1 MKPESKPKMKAEVQ
15 SAANGEMQSAANG
28 EMQSAANGEMQSAA
42 NGAMQSA
49 VNAKQK
55 LTMKPDAEITALY
68 KAEQRPLKLALVST
82 GLGHINRGFEIS
94 TARWF
99 EALKRHSSLDVRL
112 YSGGEHSGAK
122 ALWNFPRSSIWTKPI
137 QYIPFMSEQHRWEFT
152 YGVEQ
157 VSFWSALNFELIAWK
172 PDAIWV
178 KDVPLAHMLLASRVA
193 FNLKFKIILANGGM
207 FRPKTYE
214 CFDLIQQLQHQAFD
228 EAVEFGIAPEKMEIL
243 GNCVPA
249 PAAFLPGDRAQVR
262 RSLGLKDTDYVIV
275 CVAAWN
281 KYHKRIDYLLNEVAR
296 LPDANI
302 KLLLCGATEVDTKEL
317 QDQGKELLGDRV
329 QWLTVEP
336 EKVASILQA
345 SDVFVLPSLRESFG
359 NVLLEAALCGLP
371 VVTHPHD
378 GAQFVIADDFW
389 MTDLSEEG
397 NLSQRLIWL
406 KENAADIV
414 GHVQQLKDD
423 VHKRFSEEALVR
435 QFQQMVRRT
444 VYSNPSRIAIGASQ
458 LD

>member
-1 MKPESKPKMKAEVQ
+1 MNKMSLPINQ
-15 SAANGEMQSAANG
+15 SNQAAAGNSA
-28 EMQSAANGEMQSAA
+28 
-42 NGAMQSA
+42 
-49 VNAKQK
+49 
-55 LTMKPDAEITALY
+55 
-68 KAEQRPLKLALVST
+68 PLKLALVST

-99 EALKRHSSLDVRL
+99 DALQRHSTLDVRL
-112 YSGGEHSGAK
+112 FSGGEHPGAK

-157 VSFWSALNFELIAWK
+157 VSFWSALNFELINWK
-172 PDAIWV
+172 PDAVWV

-207 FRPKTYE
+207 FKPKTYE
-214 CFDLIQQLQHQAFD
+214 CFDLTQQLQHQAFD
-228 EAVEFGIAPEKMEIL
+228 EAIEYGIPAEKMEIL

-249 PAAFLPGDRAQVR
+249 PSAVLADERALVR
-262 RSLGLKDTDYVIV
+262 QSLGLNESDYVIV

-281 KYHKRIDYLLNEVAR
+281 KYHKRIDYLLNEVAN
-296 LPDANI
+296 LTDPNI
-302 KLLLCGATEVDTKEL
+302 KLLLCGAPEVDTHEL
-317 QDQGKELLGDRV
+317 QEQGKALLGDRV

-389 MTDLSEEG
+389 MTDLTEPGS
-397 NLSQRLIWL
+397 LTKRLGWL
-406 KENAADIV
+406 KDNAATIE
-414 GHVQQLKDD
+414 GHVQQLKDS
-423 VHKRFSEEALVR
+423 VNKRFSEESLVR

-444 VYSNPSRIAIGASQ
+444 VYSNPSRIAVGASQ

>member
-1 MKPESKPKMKAEVQ
+1 MDSFSELTLPI
-15 SAANGEMQSAANG
+15 N
-28 EMQSAANGEMQSAA
+28 
-42 NGAMQSA
+42 QSA
-49 VNAKQK
+49 VSS
-55 LTMKPDAEITALY
+55 
-68 KAEQRPLKLALVST
+68 KAPLKLALIST

-99 EALKRHSSLDVRL
+99 DALQRHSSLDVRL
-112 YSGGEHSGAK
+112 FSGGEHLGAK
-122 ALWNFPRSSIWTKPI
+122 PLWNFPRASMWTKPI
-137 QYIPFMSEQHRWEFT
+137 QYIPFMSEQHRWEFM

-157 VSFWSALNFELIAWK
+157 VSFWSALNFELISWK

-178 KDVPLAHMLLASRVA
+178 KDVPLAHLLLASRVA

-207 FRPKTYE
+207 FKPKTYE

-228 EAVEFGIAPEKMEIL
+228 EAIEYGIPAEKMEIL
-243 GNCVPA
+243 GNCVPS
-249 PAAFLPGDRAQVR
+249 PGEVLAEERAQVR
-262 RSLGLKDTDYVIV
+262 QSLGLKESDYVIV

-281 KYHKRIDYLLNEVAR
+281 KYHKRIDYLLDEVAR
-296 LPDANI
+296 LPGSNI
-302 KLLLCGATEVDTKEL
+302 KLLLCGTPEVDTKEL
-317 QDQGKELLGDRV
+317 QEQGKELLGDRV

-397 NLSQRLIWL
+397 NLAKRLTWL
-406 KENAADIV
+406 KENATTIE
-414 GHVQQLKDD
+414 GHVQQLKDS
-423 VHKRFSEEALVR
+423 VNKRFSEESLVR
-435 QFQQMVRRT
+435 QFQQMVRR
-444 VYSNPSRIAIGASQ
+444 VVNNNPYSNKSNISNGTNSSARIAIGASQ

>member
-1 MKPESKPKMKAEVQ
+1 MNKMPLPINQ
-15 SAANGEMQSAANG
+15 SSHSNQATAGNSA
-28 EMQSAANGEMQSAA
+28 
-42 NGAMQSA
+42 
-49 VNAKQK
+49 
-55 LTMKPDAEITALY
+55 
-68 KAEQRPLKLALVST
+68 PLKLALVST

-99 EALKRHSSLDVRL
+99 DALQRHSTLDVRL
-112 YSGGEHSGAK
+112 FSGGEHPGAK

-157 VSFWSALNFELIAWK
+157 VSFWSALNFELINWK
-172 PDAIWV
+172 PDAVWV

-207 FRPKTYE
+207 FKPKTYE
-214 CFDLIQQLQHQAFD
+214 CFDLTQQLQHQAFD
-228 EAVEFGIAPEKMEIL
+228 EAIEYGIPAEKMEIL

-249 PAAFLPGDRAQVR
+249 PSAVLADERALVR
-262 RSLGLKDTDYVIV
+262 QSLGLNESDYVIV

-281 KYHKRIDYLLNEVAR
+281 KYHKRIDYLLNEVAN
-296 LPDANI
+296 LTDPNI
-302 KLLLCGATEVDTKEL
+302 KLLLCGAPEVDTHEL
-317 QDQGKELLGDRV
+317 QEQGKALLGDRV

-389 MTDLSEEG
+389 MTDLTEPGSLTKR
-397 NLSQRLIWL
+397 LSWL
-406 KENAADIV
+406 KDNAATIE
-414 GHVQQLKDD
+414 GHVQQLKDS
-423 VHKRFSEEALVR
+423 VNKRFSEESLVR

-444 VYSNPSRIAIGASQ
+444 VYSNPSRIAVGASQ

>member
-1 MKPESKPKMKAEVQ
+1 MKPEMKPRMNAQTHAEMKPQTPAEMKPKMNTQ
-15 SAANGEMQSAANG
+15 THSG
-28 EMQSAANGEMQSAA
+28 
-42 NGAMQSA
+42 
-49 VNAKQK
+49 
-55 LTMKPDAEITALY
+55 MKPQVRPQAEMVTPPTS
-68 KAEQRPLKLALVST
+68 EQRPLKLALVST

-112 YSGGEHSGAK
+112 YSGGKHCGAK
-122 ALWNFPRSSIWTKPI
+122 ELWNFPRSSIWTKPI

-262 RSLGLKDTDYVIV
+262 QSLGLKDTDYVIV

-296 LPDANI
+296 LADSNI

-389 MTDLSEEG
+389 MTDMSEEG
-397 NLSQRLIWL
+397 SLSKRLIWL
-406 KENAADIV
+406 KDNAADIV

-423 VHKRFSEEALVR
+423 VNKRFSEEALVR

>member
-1 MKPESKPKMKAEVQ
+1 MKPE
-15 SAANGEMQSAANG
+15 
-28 EMQSAANGEMQSAA
+28 
-42 NGAMQSA
+42 
-49 VNAKQK
+49 
-55 LTMKPDAEITALY
+55 MKPEMKPVIKTQVNTPAQAEMKPLMNALTP
-68 KAEQRPLKLALVST
+68 AEMMLQMRSEAEMHTVHASDQRPLKLALVST

-112 YSGGEHSGAK
+112 YSGGKHCGAK

-157 VSFWSALNFELIAWK
+157 VSFWSALNFELLAWK

-262 RSLGLKDTDYVIV
+262 QALGLNDTDYVIV

-296 LPDANI
+296 LEDTNI

-389 MTDLSEEG
+389 MTDMSEEG
-397 NLSQRLIWL
+397 NLSKRLTWL
-406 KENAADIV
+406 KDNAAGIV
-414 GHVQQLKDD
+414 GHVRQLKDD
-423 VHKRFSEEALVR
+423 VNKRFSEEALVR

>member
-1 MKPESKPKMKAEVQ
+1 MTDLQRTS
-15 SAANGEMQSAANG
+15 S
-28 EMQSAANGEMQSAA
+28 
-42 NGAMQSA
+42 
-49 VNAKQK
+49 
-55 LTMKPDAEITALY
+55 TAT
-68 KAEQRPLKLALVST
+68 ASDLKLALIST

-99 EALKRHSSLDVRL
+99 ESLKRHSNLNVRL
-112 YSGGEHSGAK
+112 FSGGKYPDAK
-122 ALWNFPRSSIWTKPI
+122 ALWNFPRSSAWTKPI
-137 QYIPFMSEQHRWEFT
+137 QYIPFMSEQHRWEFM

-157 VSFWSALNFELIAWK
+157 VSFWSALNFELIDWK
-172 PDAIWV
+172 PDAVWV

-207 FRPKTYE
+207 FKPSTYKH
-214 CFDLIQQLQHQAFD
+214 FDLTQQLQHQPYD
-228 EAVEFGIAPEKMEIL
+228 EAIAYGIPAEKMEVL
-243 GNCVPA
+243 GNCIPSPEA
-249 PAAFLPGDRAQVR
+249 LPHADRNAVR
-262 RSLGLKDTDYVIV
+262 QSLGLAADDWVIV

-296 LPDANI
+296 LPGKNV
-302 KLLLCGATEVDTKEL
+302 KLLLCGASEVDTREL
-317 QDQGKELLGDRV
+317 QDQGRELLGDRV

-378 GAQFVIADDFW
+378 GAKFVIVDEFW
-389 MTDLSEEG
+389 MTDLSEDG
-397 NLSQRLIWL
+397 NLADRLTWL
-406 KENAADIV
+406 KGNAV
-414 GHVQQLKDD
+414 GIKDHVQQLQDD
-423 VHKRFSEEALVR
+423 VTSRFSEEVLVR

-444 VYSNPSRIAIGASQ
+444 VNQNVSRITCGASAIER
-458 LD
+458 

>member
-1 MKPESKPKMKAEVQ
+1 MNKMPLPINQ
-15 SAANGEMQSAANG
+15 SNHSNQAAAS
-28 EMQSAANGEMQSAA
+28 SS
-42 NGAMQSA
+42 
-49 VNAKQK
+49 
-55 LTMKPDAEITALY
+55 T
-68 KAEQRPLKLALVST
+68 PLKLALVST

-99 EALKRHSSLDVRL
+99 DALQRHSTLDVRL
-112 YSGGEHSGAK
+112 FSGGEHPGAK

-157 VSFWSALNFELIAWK
+157 VSFWSALNFELINWK
-172 PDAIWV
+172 PDAVWV

-207 FRPKTYE
+207 FKPKTYE
-214 CFDLIQQLQHQAFD
+214 CFDLTQQLQHQAFD
-228 EAVEFGIAPEKMEIL
+228 EAIEYGIPAEKMEIL

-249 PAAFLPGDRAQVR
+249 PSAVLADERALVR
-262 RSLGLKDTDYVIV
+262 QSLGLSDSDYVIV

-281 KYHKRIDYLLNEVAR
+281 KYHKRIDYLLNEVAN
-296 LPDANI
+296 LTDPNI
-302 KLLLCGATEVDTKEL
+302 KLLLCGAPEVDTHEL
-317 QDQGKELLGDRV
+317 QEQGKALLGDRV

-389 MTDLSEEG
+389 MTDLTEPGS
-397 NLSQRLIWL
+397 LTRRLGWL
-406 KENAADIV
+406 KDNAVSIE
-414 GHVQQLKDD
+414 GHVQQLKDS
-423 VHKRFSEEALVR
+423 VNKRFSEESLVR

-444 VYSNPSRIAIGASQ
+444 VYSNPSRIAVGASQ

>member
-1 MKPESKPKMKAEVQ
+1 MI
-15 SAANGEMQSAANG
+15 
-28 EMQSAANGEMQSAA
+28 
-42 NGAMQSA
+42 
-49 VNAKQK
+49 AKDK
-55 LTMKPDAEITALY
+55 I
-68 KAEQRPLKLALVST
+68 KLALVST

-99 EALKRHSSLDVRL
+99 ESLKRHSDLDVRL
-112 YSGGEHSGAK
+112 FSGGKYPDSK

-137 QYIPFMSEQHRWEFT
+137 QYIPFMSEQHRWEFM

-157 VSFWSALNFELIAWK
+157 VSFWSALNFELIGWK

-178 KDVPLAHMLLASRVA
+178 KDVPLAHLLLASRVA

-207 FRPKTYE
+207 FKPSTYKD
-214 CFDLIQQLQHQAFD
+214 FDLTQQLQHQAYD
-228 EAVEFGIAPEKMEIL
+228 EAIAYGIPAEKMEVL
-243 GNCVPA
+243 GNCIPSPEA
-249 PAAFLPGDRAQVR
+249 MAHADRAAVR
-262 RSLGLKDTDYVIV
+262 NSLGLKQDDWVIV

-296 LPDANI
+296 LPGQNV
-302 KLLLCGATEVDTKEL
+302 KLLLCGAAEVDTKEL
-317 QDQGKELLGDRV
+317 QDQGRELLGDRV
-329 QWLTVEP
+329 QWLTVPP

-378 GAQFVIADDFW
+378 GARFVIADEFW
-389 MTDLSEEG
+389 MTDLSVEG
-397 NLSQRLIWL
+397 NLTNRLAWL
-406 KENAADIV
+406 KDNAPGIAS
-414 GHVQQLKDD
+414 HVQQLQAE
-423 VHKRFSEEALVR
+423 VTARFSEEVLVR
-435 QFQQMVRRT
+435 QFQQMVQRT
-444 VYSNPSRIAIGASQ
+444 TSTQNPSRISYGASQ

>member
-1 MKPESKPKMKAEVQ
+1 MKPEMKPQMNAQTHAEMKPKMNTQTHSE
-15 SAANGEMQSAANG
+15 
-28 EMQSAANGEMQSAA
+28 
-42 NGAMQSA
+42 
-49 VNAKQK
+49 
-55 LTMKPDAEITALY
+55 MKPQVRPQAKPQAKMVTPPAS
-68 KAEQRPLKLALVST
+68 EQRPLKLALVST

-112 YSGGEHSGAK
+112 YSGGKHSGAK

-262 RSLGLKDTDYVIV
+262 QSLGLKDTDYVIV

-296 LPDANI
+296 LADSNI

-389 MTDLSEEG
+389 MTDMSEEG
-397 NLSQRLIWL
+397 SLSKRLIWL
-406 KENAADIV
+406 KDNAADIV

-423 VHKRFSEEALVR
+423 VNKRFSEEALVR

>member
-1 MKPESKPKMKAEVQ
+1 MNKMPLPINQ
-15 SAANGEMQSAANG
+15 SNHSNQAAAS
-28 EMQSAANGEMQSAA
+28 SS
-42 NGAMQSA
+42 
-49 VNAKQK
+49 
-55 LTMKPDAEITALY
+55 T
-68 KAEQRPLKLALVST
+68 PLKLALVST

-99 EALKRHSSLDVRL
+99 DALQRHSTLDVRL
-112 YSGGEHSGAK
+112 FSGGEHPGAK

-157 VSFWSALNFELIAWK
+157 VSFWSALNFELINWK
-172 PDAIWV
+172 PDAVWV

-207 FRPKTYE
+207 FKPKTYE
-214 CFDLIQQLQHQAFD
+214 CFDLTQQLQHQAFD
-228 EAVEFGIAPEKMEIL
+228 EAIEYGIPAEKMEIL

-249 PAAFLPGDRAQVR
+249 PSAVLADERALVR
-262 RSLGLKDTDYVIV
+262 QSLGLSESDYVIV

-281 KYHKRIDYLLNEVAR
+281 KYHKRIDYLLNEVAN
-296 LPDANI
+296 LTDPNI
-302 KLLLCGATEVDTKEL
+302 KLLLCGAPEVDTHEL
-317 QDQGKELLGDRV
+317 QEQGKALLGDRV

-389 MTDLSEEG
+389 MTDLTEPGS
-397 NLSQRLIWL
+397 LTRRLGWL
-406 KENAADIV
+406 KDNAVSIE
-414 GHVQQLKDD
+414 GHVQQLKDS
-423 VHKRFSEEALVR
+423 VNKRFSEESLVR

-444 VYSNPSRIAIGASQ
+444 VYSNPSRIAVGASQ

>member
-1 MKPESKPKMKAEVQ
+1 MEREELPSNCQ
-15 SAANGEMQSAANG
+15 SQSQA
-28 EMQSAANGEMQSAA
+28 
-42 NGAMQSA
+42 
-49 VNAKQK
+49 
-55 LTMKPDAEITALY
+55 
-68 KAEQRPLKLALVST
+68 PLKLALIST

-99 EALKRHSSLDVRL
+99 EALKRHSNLDVRL
-112 YSGGEHSGAK
+112 FSGGDYPGAK
-122 ALWNFPRSSIWTKPI
+122 ALWNFPRASLWTKPI

-157 VSFWSALNFELIAWK
+157 VSFWSALNFELISWK

-207 FRPKTYE
+207 FQPKTYE
-214 CFDLIQQLQHQAFD
+214 CFDLIQQLQHKAFD
-228 EAVEFGIAPEKMEIL
+228 EAIEYGIPAAKMEIL

-249 PAAFLPGDRAQVR
+249 PSAVHADERAQVR
-262 RSLGLKDTDYVIV
+262 QSLGLKDSDYVIV

-296 LPDANI
+296 LPDSNI
-302 KLLLCGATEVDTKEL
+302 KLLLCGAAEVDSSEL
-317 QDQGKELLGDRV
+317 QEQGQELLGDRV

-345 SDVFVLPSLRESFG
+345 SDIFVLPSLRESFG

-371 VVTHPHD
+371 VITHPHD

-397 NLSQRLIWL
+397 NLTKRLAWF
-406 KENAADIV
+406 KENATAV
-414 GHVQQLKDD
+414 AGHVRQLKDD
-423 VHKRFSEEALVR
+423 VNKRFSEEALVR

-444 VYSNPSRIAIGASQ
+444 VNNNPYNSESNNPARIAFGASQ
-458 LD
+458 PD

>member
-1 MKPESKPKMKAEVQ
+1 MFRRDQ
-15 SAANGEMQSAANG
+15 
-28 EMQSAANGEMQSAA
+28 
-42 NGAMQSA
+42 A
-49 VNAKQK
+49 VNDQ
-55 LTMKPDAEITALY
+55 ITNQIVTDPA
-68 KAEQRPLKLALVST
+68 AISDIVSQPEVKLALVST

-99 EALKRHSSLDVRL
+99 ESLKKFSNLNVRL
-112 YSGGEHSGAK
+112 FSGGDYPGAK
-122 ALWNFPRSSIWTKPI
+122 ALWNFPRASIWTRAI
-137 QYIPFMSEQHRWEFT
+137 QYIPFMSEQHRWEFQ

-157 VSFWSALNFELIAWK
+157 ISFWSALNFELLSWR

-178 KDVPLAHMLLASRVA
+178 KDVPLAHLLLASRVM

-207 FRPKTYE
+207 FKPPTYQH
-214 CFDLIQQLQHQAFD
+214 FDLIQQLQHQAYD
-228 EAVEFGIAPEKMEIL
+228 EAIQFGIPAEKMEIL

-249 PAAFLPGDRAQVR
+249 PQSFVADERQVVR
-262 RSLGLKDTDYVIV
+262 RSLGLEEQDWVIV

-281 KYHKRIDYLLNEVAR
+281 KYHKRIDYLLNEVAA
-296 LPDANI
+296 LKGDNI
-302 KLLLCGATEVDTKEL
+302 KLLLCGAAEVDTHEL
-317 QDQGKELLGDRV
+317 QEQGRELLGDRV

-378 GAQFVIADDFW
+378 GAQFVIADDYW
-389 MTDLSEEG
+389 MTDMSGTG
-397 NLSQRLIWL
+397 NLTSRLEWL
-406 KENAADIV
+406 KDNAVAV
-414 GHVQQLKDD
+414 APHVKHLKDD
-423 VHKRFSEEALVR
+423 VHKRFSEESLVR

-444 VYSNPSRIAIGASQ
+444 VRPNKSRIAYGASQ
-458 LD
+458 FDTK

>member
-1 MKPESKPKMKAEVQ
+1 MNKMPLPINQ
-15 SAANGEMQSAANG
+15 SNHSNQAAAS
-28 EMQSAANGEMQSAA
+28 SS
-42 NGAMQSA
+42 
-49 VNAKQK
+49 
-55 LTMKPDAEITALY
+55 T
-68 KAEQRPLKLALVST
+68 PLKLALVST

-99 EALKRHSSLDVRL
+99 DALQRHSTLDVRL
-112 YSGGEHSGAK
+112 FSGGEHPGAK

-157 VSFWSALNFELIAWK
+157 VSFWSALNFELINWK
-172 PDAIWV
+172 PDAVWV

-207 FRPKTYE
+207 FKPKTYE
-214 CFDLIQQLQHQAFD
+214 CFDLTQQLQHQAFD
-228 EAVEFGIAPEKMEIL
+228 EAIEYGIPAEKMEIL

-249 PAAFLPGDRAQVR
+249 PSAVLADERALVR
-262 RSLGLKDTDYVIV
+262 QSLGLSESDYVIV

-281 KYHKRIDYLLNEVAR
+281 KYHKRIDYLLNEVAN
-296 LPDANI
+296 LTDPNI
-302 KLLLCGATEVDTKEL
+302 KLLLCGAPEVDTHEL
-317 QDQGKELLGDRV
+317 QEQGKALLGDRV

-389 MTDLSEEG
+389 MTDLTEPGS
-397 NLSQRLIWL
+397 LTRRLGWL
-406 KENAADIV
+406 KDNAVSIE
-414 GHVQQLKDD
+414 GHVQQLKDS
-423 VHKRFSEEALVR
+423 VNKRFSEESLVR

-444 VYSNPSRIAIGASQ
+444 VYRNPSRIAVGASQ

>member
-1 MKPESKPKMKAEVQ
+1 MTDLIKAG
-15 SAANGEMQSAANG
+15 STGNAN
-28 EMQSAANGEMQSAA
+28 
-42 NGAMQSA
+42 
-49 VNAKQK
+49 
-55 LTMKPDAEITALY
+55 I
-68 KAEQRPLKLALVST
+68 KLALIST

-99 EALKRHSSLDVRL
+99 EALKRHSNLDVRL
-112 YSGGEHSGAK
+112 FSGGKYPEAK
-122 ALWNFPRSSIWTKPI
+122 ALWNFPRSSVWTKPI
-137 QYIPFMSEQHRWEFT
+137 QYIPFMSEQHRWEFM

-157 VSFWSALNFELIAWK
+157 VSFWSALNFELINWK
-172 PDAIWV
+172 PDAVWV
-178 KDVPLAHMLLASRVA
+178 KDVPLAHLLLASRVA

-207 FRPKTYE
+207 FKPSTYE
-214 CFDLIQQLQHQAFD
+214 HFDLTQQLQHQPYD
-228 EAVEFGIAPEKMEIL
+228 EAIAYGIPAEKMEVL
-243 GNCVPA
+243 GNCIPSPEA
-249 PAAFLPGDRAQVR
+249 LAHADRAAVR
-262 RSLGLKDTDYVIV
+262 QSLGLADDDWVIV

-296 LPDANI
+296 LPGKNI
-302 KLLLCGATEVDTKEL
+302 KLLLCGAAEVDAKEL
-317 QDQGKELLGDRV
+317 QEQGRALLGDRV

-378 GAQFVIADDFW
+378 GAKFVIADEFW

-397 NLSQRLIWL
+397 NLTRRLEWL
-406 KENAADIV
+406 KGNAAGIKD
-414 GHVQQLKDD
+414 HVQQLQDD
-423 VHKRFSEEALVR
+423 VTSRFSEEILVR

-444 VYSNPSRIAIGASQ
+444 INQNPSRITYGASINTRM
-458 LD
+458 DMD